1 MRLRVIV
8 FFLVASIVYSCATP
22 GSPQGGA
29 KDEIKPKPIA
39 FSPANQSLNFSGKE
53 ISIAFDENVNITNP
67 QIEVII
73 SPPVEPF
80 PAIIAKRDEVIIK
93 FKEDLRPNTT
103 YQIAFGN
110 SIKDVNEANPADNVQ
125 LVFSTGPTLDSMSI
139 EGKLVSAYGEK
150 LSENTFVQIYTQYTD
165 STIVNSKPLYIYKA
179 GSSGTFKFNY
189 LPRDTFKIMA
199 LSDMNSNYLF
209 DLPTESIGEFSQL
222 VVLDSNVKDLSI
234 SVFSPEESAFK
245 FKDFATQLDNGIF
258 KFKLNKTLF
267 PYKDSVNVT
276 VVQPNAKALI
286 KQQNFSSEEQ
296 TVFIASDSFPVNCVV
311 SVNGSLLDTVRL
323 RASKKAPFTG
333 QFLTTYSS
341 ILNGKSIIQHPQFPL
356 QLSFNL
362 PLNAIDSQKIT
373 LTDTLL
379 QPIDFQLSYNKN
391 NWSLSLESKWISNQ
405 PYILTFLDG
414 AFSYANETLSKA
426 DTFNLSVQDIKKYGA
441 LMLSATLP
449 NTSSYIVALRTKDGK
464 YITESIVNADAWF
477 YNSGLLAPGTYIVEV
492 IDDANADGRWNSGNY
507 WLKQNPERVFR
518 SQDIVVKENWDQK
531 IDVNVVFKENLRP
544 LPFFENKEDSKE
556 NKPKSNNVVPR

>member
-1 MRLRVIV
+1 
-8 FFLVASIVYSCATP
+8 
-22 GSPQGGA
+22 
-29 KDEIKPKPIA
+29 
-39 FSPANQSLNFSGKE
+39 
-53 ISIAFDENVNITNP
+53 
-67 QIEVII
+67 
-73 SPPVEPF
+73 
-80 PAIIAKRDEVIIK
+80 
-93 FKEDLRPNTT
+93 
-103 YQIAFGN
+103 
-110 SIKDVNEANPADNVQ
+110 
-125 LVFSTGPTLDSMSI
+125 
-139 EGKLVSAYGEK
+139 
-150 LSENTFVQIYTQYTD
+150 
-165 STIVNSKPLYIYKA
+165 
-179 GSSGTFKFNY
+179 
-189 LPRDTFKIMA
+189 MA

-276 VVQPNAKALI
+276 VDQPNAKALI
-286 KQQNFSSEEQ
+286 KQQNFSSDEQ

-323 RASKKAPFTG
+323 RASKKAPIPG

-362 PLNAIDSQKIT
+362 PLIAIDSQKIT

-449 NTSSYIVALRTKDGK
+449 NTSNYIVALRTKDGK

>member
-1 MRLRVIV
+1 MMLRVII

-22 GSPQGGA
+22 GSPQGGP
-29 KDEIKPKPIA
+29 KDEIKPKPRA

-139 EGKLVSAYGEK
+139 EGNLVSAYGEK
-150 LSENTFVQIYTQYTD
+150 LSENTFVQLYTQYTD

-209 DLPTESIGEFSQL
+209 DLPTESIGEFSQW

-234 SVFSPEESAFK
+234 SVFSPEESVFK

-276 VVQPNAKALI
+276 VGQPNAKALI
-286 KQQNFSSEEQ
+286 KQQDFSSDEQ
-296 TVFIASDSFPVNCVV
+296 TIFIASDSFPVNCVV
-311 SVNGSLLDTVRL
+311 YVNGSPLDTVRL
-323 RASKKAPFTG
+323 RASKKAPIPG
-333 QFLTTYSS
+333 QFLTTNTS

-373 LTDTLL
+373 LTDTLI
-379 QPIDFQLSYNKN
+379 QPIDFQLFYYKN
-391 NWSLSLESKWISNQ
+391 NWSLSLESKWVSNQ
-405 PYILTFLDG
+405 PYILTFTDG
-414 AFSYANETLSKA
+414 AFLYANETLSKA
-426 DTFNLSVQDIKKYGA
+426 DTFNLLVQDIKKYGA
-441 LMLSATLP
+441 LMLSASFPT
-449 NTSSYIVALRTKDGK
+449 TSNYIVALRTKDGK
-464 YITESIVNADAWF
+464 YMTESIVNADAWF
-477 YNSGLLAPGTYIVEV
+477 YNAGLLAPGTYIVEV
-492 IDDANADGRWNSGNY
+492 IEDANADGRWNSGNY